1 VLVEAIEMEIRDA
14 VPEDPPA
21 ACEVIRRSISE
32 LCSADHLNDPV
43 ILGRWFAKDRRLSP
57 LGLSSPATP

>member
-1 VLVEAIEMEIRDA
+1 VLVEAIETEIRDA
-14 VPEDPPA
+14 VL

-43 ILGRWFAKDRRLSP
+43 ILGRWLAKDRRLSP